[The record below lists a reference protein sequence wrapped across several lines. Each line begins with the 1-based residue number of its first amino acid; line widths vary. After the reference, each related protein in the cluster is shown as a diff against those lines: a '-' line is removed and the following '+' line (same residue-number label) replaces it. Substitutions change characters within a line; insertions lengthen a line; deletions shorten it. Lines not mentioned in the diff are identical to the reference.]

1 MKNFFVPTASN
12 KKILQFQQV
21 PQNKIRTTREIIRK
35 ISHVQ
40 DISDQC
46 PTSKQAF
53 FLSKSSIHFRVHNFT
68 TYNREK
74 EGMNICGVDEYYNK
88 MHK

>member
-1 MKNFFVPTASN
+1 MTLLVEILADSFSFEKCLCPHSIKNKFAIPT
-12 KKILQFQQV
+12 
-21 PQNKIRTTREIIRK
+21 RTTREIIRK

-68 TYNREK
+68 TYNRGK
-74 EGMNICGVDEYYNK
+74 EGTNICGVDE
-88 MHK
+88 